1 MTPAEIA
8 ATRNVSS
15 LSLKAARGVAR
26 QSLFGCAYNRTVQTK
41 IDLVNALDMSLPQRS
56 FQPHVSH
63 NSGGFVVVRGV
74 RSFVASSAE
83 HEPRRRF
90 PSAWFSAPA
99 SDDSPEPADGATSL
113 EDVAR
118 GEQEFLRQRLRE
130 ELKREPTEEELS
142 EWLREHTEG
151 Y

>member
-1 MTPAEIA
+1 
-8 ATRNVSS
+8 
-15 LSLKAARGVAR
+15 
-26 QSLFGCAYNRTVQTK
+26 
-41 IDLVNALDMSLPQRS
+41 MSLPQRS

-63 NSGGFVVVRGV
+63 RSDGSVVVRWGV
-74 RSFVASSAE
+74 QSLVASSAK
-83 HEPRRRF
+83 HEPRRGFLR
-90 PSAWFSAPA
+90 AWLSAPA

-113 EDVAR
+113 EDVAP

>member
-1 MTPAEIA
+1 
-8 ATRNVSS
+8 
-15 LSLKAARGVAR
+15 
-26 QSLFGCAYNRTVQTK
+26 
-41 IDLVNALDMSLPQRS
+41 MSLPQRS

-63 NSGGFVVVRGV
+63 SSGGFVVVQGGV
-74 RSFVASSAE
+74 RSFVASSAK
-83 HEPRRRF
+83 HEARRRYLH
-90 PSAWFSAPA
+90 AWFSAPA
-99 SDDSPEPADGATSL
+99 SDDSPESVDGATSL